1 MKKDVVIILEG
12 KYQRIKREMR
22 KENDYFT
29 RKELN
34 IIYKN
39 KVTDDYTKRNKHHH
53 IEKLS
58 L

>member
-29 RKELN
+29 IKELN

-39 KVTDDYTKRNKHHH
+39 KVIR
-53 IEKLS
+53 
-58 L
+58 